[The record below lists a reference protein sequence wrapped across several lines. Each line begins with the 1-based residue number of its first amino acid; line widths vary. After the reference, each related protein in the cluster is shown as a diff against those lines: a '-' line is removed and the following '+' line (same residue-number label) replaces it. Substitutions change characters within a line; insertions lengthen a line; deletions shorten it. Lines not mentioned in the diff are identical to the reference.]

1 MAYNTGSTLTHFIPA
16 VWAAELM
23 VKLRSSLVYAG
34 PGVVNRDY
42 EGEIRGKGSSVKIT
56 QLSDPTIGDYT
67 EHTEF
72 DVEQLTDTQQELLI
86 DTAKFF
92 AYKVDDIEHVQVLND
107 GGMMSQAMQNAAYGL
122 AAAADS
128 YVSNLMKTGV
138 AASNQVSAVDFTV
151 TTNVPSA
158 YEAVLLPLKLKLD
171 KANVPTMGRWL
182 VASPELESFLLQDD
196 RFVRVDASGSSEGL
210 RNGMIGRAA
219 GFDIL
224 MTNAVPSVAA
234 TTSVF
239 GSQTIIA
246 GYSGA
251 FSYAEQIQK
260 VETTRIEKGFGDIVK
275 GLHVYGGK
283 LLRADGI
290 ATCEID
296 VAPKTA

>member
-72 DVEQLTDTQQELLI
+72 DVEQLSDTQQELLI

-122 AAAADS
+122 AAAADA
-128 YVSNLMKTGV
+128 YVSGLMKSGV
-138 AASNQVSAVDFTV
+138 AAANQAATADFTA
-151 TTNVPSA
+151 TTPASA

-171 KANVPTMGRWL
+171 KANVPPMGRWL
-182 VASPELESFLLQDD
+182 VASPELESQLLQDD

-234 TTSVF
+234 TSTLP
-239 GSQTIIA
+239 GTQTIVA

-283 LLRADGI
+283 LVRPEGI
-290 ATCEID
+290 ATCEIT
-296 VAPKTA
+296 VTGPTG